1 MFTIEDAKQ
10 YIADTAHTDDYDG
23 TGDYLDCDCLWCTT
37 YAMLIEIEETLADKA
52 GYVNV
57 QNAITRGCMVQY
69 PYIY

>member
-57 QNAITRGCMVQY
+57 
-69 PYIY
+69 